1 MIQSWTQMAKRMLR
15 KVFPTAMKV
24 CNNSPESTDTTFP
37 KSFRCVTP
45 VRLERAPE
53 KEFGKERDKE
63 FPEPALK
70 LLGFEI
76 HEWLT
81 AFERVLRWNASRS
94 NLLPYAALHG
104 FTQFASI
111 FCTVCC
117 NNSAKPSHLLEDRW
131 LCGNKVFNATIVFF
145 AFASINMCWH
155 RRRIVTKKAANIQ
168 QEAGWQS
175 KHWNWLGVHKD

>member
-1 MIQSWTQMAKRMLR
+1 MAKRMLR

-70 LLGFEI
+70 LIGFEI
-76 HEWLT
+76 HE
-81 AFERVLRWNASRS
+81 
-94 NLLPYAALHG
+94 
-104 FTQFASI
+104 
-111 FCTVCC
+111 
-117 NNSAKPSHLLEDRW
+117 
-131 LCGNKVFNATIVFF
+131 
-145 AFASINMCWH
+145 
-155 RRRIVTKKAANIQ
+155 
-168 QEAGWQS
+168 
-175 KHWNWLGVHKD
+175 